1 MTLTD
6 EFEEKVKTTGSSKMT
21 LTDDFE
27 EKVKTT
33 SSPKMTLT
41 DDFEQKVKNKGW
53 FETDPN
59 RNFHAYAYTCTNQKG
74 KISDPNCGPSG
85 IFAQPIYD
93 MCGSIPK

>member
-1 MTLTD
+1 
-6 EFEEKVKTTGSSKMT
+6 MT

-27 EKVKTT
+27 EKVKIT

-59 RNFHAYAYTCTNQKG
+59 
-74 KISDPNCGPSG
+74 
-85 IFAQPIYD
+85 
-93 MCGSIPK
+93 